1 MRASRGLVDIC
12 IELKR
17 LTRRPMVILLTTV
30 PDQDH
35 TAGTIYQEVNYQ
47 FVKTFNEYDFV
58 RSYQFFSMEWIKKCV
73 ILFPLPPLR
82 YDIIFHYIYFKVNV
96 WMVLKTI
103 GHVWVI
109 DRQHAINILTILYS
123 WFVIPDAIKLVM
135 NADQEYSHFA

>member
-58 RSYQFFSMEWIKKCV
+58 RSYQFFSMEWVKKCV

-82 YDIIFHYIYFKVNV
+82 YDIIFHYIYF
-96 WMVLKTI
+96 
-103 GHVWVI
+103 
-109 DRQHAINILTILYS
+109 
-123 WFVIPDAIKLVM
+123 
-135 NADQEYSHFA
+135 